1 MPMSDLGK
9 QFEGKVKKDWERIF
23 PKTFFHRLKDQQS
36 RYKGQSGN
44 LCDHLGFVGGKLFLI
59 ECKETKET
67 TFNFKS
73 NLGVGNKE
81 KEKSKSQ
88 YERLLEHKDDENTY
102 PGVLLWFSS
111 FDKVVWLNIGE
122 IERMI
127 NDGLKSFN
135 VKMIENC
142 NYNIYQIPA
151 TKLRTFMRCD
161 FTIFKT
167 IEKE

>member
-1 MPMSDLGK
+1 MPMSNLGK
-9 QFEGKVKKDWERIF
+9 KFEEKVKEDWERIF
-23 PKTFFHRLKDQQS
+23 PKTFFTRLPDQQS
-36 RYKGQSGN
+36 RYFGQSGN
-44 LCDHLGFVGGKLFLI
+44 ICDYIGFVNCKLFLM

-73 NLGVGNKE
+73 NLGVGNVE
-81 KEKSKSQ
+81 KTKSKSQ

-122 IERMI
+122 IERMV

-135 VKMIENC
+135 VKMIDNC
-142 NYNIYQIPA
+142 NYNVYTIPA

-161 FTIFKT
+161 FEIFRT